1 MVNTIHHA
9 MHKGTLKL
17 YQAKTKLDGNMIQK
31 VHLSLDQS
39 SLTVVYLKKK
49 SFSVVREINV
59 LDLFLENKDTTS
71 SGLKM
76 KRRIQLVISAQFKG
90 QHR

>member
-17 YQAKTKLDGNMIQK
+17 YQAKTKPDGNIIQK

-39 SLTVVYLKKK
+39 SLTVVYLKK

-71 SGLKM
+71 SVLKM
-76 KRRIQLVISAQFKG
+76 KRSIQLTRAAFIYL
-90 QHR
+90 